1 MFLNVLI
8 VLTAWIL
15 AGCSLDATLI
25 EMPFSVTEPAPG
37 TSIPTTPVPLGSID
51 AGFVQQN
58 LPSSLSKTTGHF
70 GSISPERYYF
80 IQPSSTDNMRR
91 KVVKISGAMRS
102 ELALGLNVISHY
114 HLASTPTHILIMTD
128 EEISAGT
135 VRSYIRSINKS
146 TFSLDTL
153 QCAGMNIDVQ
163 NKLEF
168 RIYPD
173 ANQGAYFV
181 MNSNV
186 APLNSQNGRLY
197 YVDGANCVDTGQT
210 ALRIYN
216 ASGKSYIV
224 DSSGSLR
231 QVIAGVVQAPTVDGS
246 VTRLLSGAI
255 SYNGDLYF
263 RANVNPS
270 GIATNQIVKVAT
282 STNNAVTSLG
292 FDFDPWPEFGAD
304 VQTINGSTFFYCP
317 PATCFTDGRIVKVD
331 MATQTATL
339 EANLSSIGNANVLAG
354 QNAAL
359 ISSTDGGRY
368 LYNITGPTT
377 KGTLVDTS
385 IDREYGGN
393 IAGKI
398 QRLDWV
404 QHAYVNNNYFLPVFD
419 QATGLTSL
427 KRVNANTLA
436 VDDPGINVFQPHSIR
451 ESGGEMFFLGVN
463 AEGKVLL
470 YRSDGTNGG
479 TSAITGVSSDDYIFE
494 GDYNMPSRTVRR
506 TLDVNKEGADI
517 YIHTASLAKP
527 YLVEYNNGNL
537 KYIQIPGA
545 FFNENSTRIVE
556 VRSSRILIA
565 TSAHLH
571 VRTSGGLWEHPDTSS
586 FAVQLLSYNGSQ
598 FEPVLKREWGMAA
611 DSAWG
616 YTVNGI
622 GAALIGSQEFI
633 FAGRSPSRLGG
644 VYRDRPIML
653 SGGVAT
659 VLNNEPSITQGAT
672 QGDKFLYHITSFGS
686 NSISNLYLR
695 RAGITTQLAST
706 LKNVGSFRW
715 VEDTV
720 YFRGLDA
727 DNKVYLWKVDTS
739 EAVPALE
746 KASAEVQIG
755 EHRDSPFVSRV
766 YSLGGEKYMLFPSST
781 STTWDYMTWS
791 WNLWKRGSPMSKVS
805 DEKIHEVLQGA
816 EGIYFI
822 SQATGGPDQG
832 RFRIGA
838 IKSDGITYSEYQD
851 YLINLKASPRG
862 LLVVRGGQLSEV
874 KKDLSFVDF
883 SAVYGSAVSQVNFSD
898 IQNNVLQIYPPYI
911 LSFVYGYLCAGT
923 KVINAGFVDATNLL
937 AGILYRDLD
946 GGNFTEVM
954 LPTQAEQQPTLEGML
969 QAPVWDKESMYAFGH
984 AHIPRT
990 NSLLLKVKDENQ
1002 QLKFYIIGASG
1013 PLDASTP

>member
-1 MFLNVLI
+1 
-8 VLTAWIL
+8 
-15 AGCSLDATLI
+15 
-25 EMPFSVTEPAPG
+25 MPFSVTEPAPG

-51 AGFVQQN
+51 AGFIQQN
-58 LPSSLSKTTGHF
+58 LPSSLSKITGHF

-91 KVVKISGAMRS
+91 KVVKISGAMKS

-114 HLASTPTHILIMTD
+114 HLASTPTHVLIMTD

-173 ANQGAYFV
+173 GNQGAYFV
-181 MNSNV
+181 MNSGV
-186 APLNSQNGRLY
+186 APLNAQNGRLY

-270 GIATNQIVKVAT
+270 GIATHQIVKVAT

-304 VQTINGSTFFYCP
+304 VQSINGSTFFYCP
-317 PATCFTDGRIVKVD
+317 PTTCFTDGRIVKVN

-339 EANLSSIGNANVLAG
+339 EANLSSIGNASVLAG

-377 KGTLVDTS
+377 KGTLVDTF

-419 QATGLTSL
+419 QVTGLTSL
-427 KRVNANTLA
+427 KRINASTLA

-451 ESGGEMFFLGVN
+451 ESGGEMFFLGVGTD
-463 AEGKVLL
+463 GKVQL
-470 YRSDGTNGG
+470 YRSDGTDGG
-479 TSAITGVSSDDYIFE
+479 TSAISGVSSDDYIFE

-506 TLDVNKEGADI
+506 TLDVNKEGSDI

-545 FFNENSTRIVE
+545 FFNESSTRIIE
-556 VRSSRILIA
+556 VRNSRILIA

-571 VRTSGGLWEHPDTSS
+571 VRIAGGLWEHPGTSS
-586 FAVQLLSYNGSQ
+586 FAVQLISYNGSQ
-598 FEPVLKREWGMAA
+598 FEPLLKREWGLVG
-611 DSAWG
+611 DSVRG
-616 YTVNGI
+616 YMFSGI
-622 GAALIGSQEFI
+622 GAALTGTQDFI
-633 FAGRSPSRLGG
+633 FTGRSPSRLGG
-644 VYRDRPIML
+644 MFTDRPIML
-653 SGGVAT
+653 SGGTAT
-659 VLNNEPSITQGAT
+659 VLNNEDSGVMGTVRE
-672 QGDKFLYHITSFGS
+672 DKFLYHISS
-686 NSISNLYLR
+686 MSLKNLYLR
-695 RAGITTQLAST
+695 RAGTTTLVASN
-706 LKNVGSFRW
+706 LQNAGSFRW
-715 VEDTV
+715 VGNTV
-720 YFRGLDA
+720 YFRGLDV
-727 DNKVYLWKVDTS
+727 DMKVYLWKVDTT
-739 EAVPALE
+739 AIVPTLE
-746 KASAEVQIG
+746 KVSAEVQVG
-755 EHRDSPFVSRV
+755 EQRDSPFVTRV
-766 YSLGGEKYMLFPSST
+766 YSLNGDKYMLFPIST

-791 WNLWKRGSPMSKVS
+791 WNLWKLEGPMSKIS

-816 EGIYFI
+816 SGIYFI
-822 SQATGGPDQG
+822 SQATSGPDQG

-838 IKSDGITYSEYQD
+838 IQSDGITYSEYQD
-851 YLINLKASPRG
+851 YLINLKASSRG
-862 LLVVRGGQLSEV
+862 LLVIRGGQLSEV

-883 SAVYGSAVSQVNFSD
+883 SAVYGSAVSPVNFSD
-898 IQNNVLQIYPPYI
+898 IQNNILQIYPPYT
-911 LSFVYGYLCAGT
+911 LNFVYGYLCAGT

-946 GGNFTEVM
+946 GGHFTEVM
-954 LPTQAEQQPTLEGML
+954 LPTQAEQQPSLDGML
-969 QAPVWDKESMYAFGH
+969 QAPLWDKESMHPFGN

-990 NSLLLKVKDENQ
+990 NSLLLKVFDDNQ
-1002 QLKFYIIGASG
+1002 QVKFYIIGASG